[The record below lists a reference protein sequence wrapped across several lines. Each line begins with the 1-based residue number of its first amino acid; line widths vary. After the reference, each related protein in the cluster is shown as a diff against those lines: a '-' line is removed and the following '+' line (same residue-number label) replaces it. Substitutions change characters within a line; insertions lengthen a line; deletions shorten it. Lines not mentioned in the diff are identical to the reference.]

1 DIVVFMVN
9 ICVTMIFG
17 MFILLV
23 PLEGVRSLQIQQ
35 PWRGLA
41 LAVAAVI
48 FAALMLML
56 YTFIAEKMFHFP
68 ENDKQHAIEF
78 WLASSMLS
86 V

>member
-1 DIVVFMVN
+1 SQQPFCGLAALLLVALLSAILWWIFQSVIAMDIVVFMVN

-48 FAALMLML
+48 FAAL
-56 YTFIAEKMFHFP
+56 
-68 ENDKQHAIEF
+68 
-78 WLASSMLS
+78 
-86 V
+86 